1 MTETQKRSRIDRIR
15 DMVREALEDEGSSPL
30 FSTKGEDEI
39 DSLAVS
45 IHQLI
50 ERVKLRKA
58 DEPLWDSYKT
68 LDEIID
74 ALPDAIF
81 AIDRSGKVIAW
92 NRSMEQLTQV
102 SKGEMIGRERYEYA
116 IPFYG
121 RARPLLIDLALLPDD
136 DYEKDHYNY
145 VFRKGGAIL
154 YAEAY
159 VPSAYGGKGA
169 YLSGTASKLRDSSGK
184 IIGAIESLRDIT
196 ERKRTEEALR
206 NSENLLRNI
215 LDGSPIPQF
224 VIGRDHRVVMWNK
237 ALEKYSGVRAEE
249 MVGTDGQSV
258 PFYGKKR
265 PTMADLLIDGAVEK
279 IPLLYEGKYAKSVL
293 VDGAYEGTDFFPEI
307 GDGGKWLYFTAST
320 IKDSKGS
327 ILGAVETLEDVT
339 EHKRAEEMLKERE
352 EFLSSIIENIPNMI
366 FIKDSRELKFI
377 RFNRAGE
384 HLLGYRRE
392 ELIGKSDYDF
402 FPREQAD
409 FFLKKD
415 REVLESGQLYDIPE
429 ELVESKSGT
438 RILHTKKIPIPDRN
452 GKPAYLLGISED
464 ITERKRAEEEQDKL
478 RAQFAQAQKME
489 SIGRLAGGVAH
500 DFNNMLGVIIG
511 YTDLAFS
518 RVDPAHPV
526 AAGLQQIRKAA
537 ERSANLTRQ
546 LLAFARKQTIVPK
559 VLDLNETLESMLK
572 FLRRLIGEDIDLIW
586 QPGNGLWPVNMDPSQ
601 IDQIL
606 ANLCVNARDAIAGIG
621 NITIETENVTLGESC
636 RARHPDCVPGDYVL
650 LAVSDDGFGMSGEIL
665 ENLFEPF
672 FTTKESGKG
681 TGLGLATVYGIVK
694 QNNGFIDVDS
704 QEGNGSNFK
713 IYLPRYKG
721 RLEGLQEEGPEAPP
735 RGHETILVVE
745 DEEAILKMNIMM
757 LQELGYTALA
767 SSCPDDALRIAGEH
781 PGEIHLLLTDV
792 VMPRMNGLELSR
804 SLLSLH
810 PKVKC
815 LFMSGY
821 PADVIAQ
828 HGVLDKSLNF
838 IQKPF
843 SLRSLAVTLRG
854 VLEKK

>member
-1 MTETQKRSRIDRIR
+1 MTETQKRNRIHRIR
-15 DMVREALEDEGSSPL
+15 DMVREALEDDVSSPL
-30 FSTKGEDEI
+30 FSTNGEDGI
-39 DSLAVS
+39 DSLVVS

-50 ERVKLRKA
+50 ERAKRRNA
-58 DEPLWDSYKT
+58 DETLGNSYKT

-136 DYEKDHYNY
+136 DYEKDHYTY
-145 VFRKGGAIL
+145 VSRKGGAIL

-169 YLSGTASKLRDSSGK
+169 YLSGTASKLRDASGNV
-184 IIGAIESLRDIT
+184 IGAIESLRDIT
-196 ERKRTEEALR
+196 ESKRTEEALR
-206 NSENLLRNI
+206 TSENLLRSI

-265 PTMADLLIDGAVEK
+265 PTMADLLIDRAVEK

-320 IKDSKGS
+320 IKDSNGN

-366 FIKDSRELKFI
+366 FIKDSSELKFI

-429 ELVESKSGT
+429 ESIESKSGT

-478 RAQFAQAQKME
+478 RTQFAQAQKME

-518 RVDPAHPV
+518 KVDPAHPV
-526 AAGLQQIRKAA
+526 VASLQQIRKAA

-621 NITIETENVTLGESC
+621 KITIKTENVTLGEPC
-636 RARHPDCVPGDYVL
+636 RARHPDCVPGDYAL

-694 QNNGFIDVDS
+694 QNDGFIDVDS
-704 QEGNGSNFK
+704 EEGCGSNFK

-721 RLEGLQEEGPEAPP
+721 RLEGVLEEGPEAPP

-757 LQELGYTALA
+757 LQELGYTTLA
-767 SSCPDDALRIAGEH
+767 SSCPDNALRIAGEH

-804 SLLSLH
+804 SLLSMY
-810 PKVKC
+810 PRVKC

-828 HGVLDKSLNF
+828 QGVLDKSLNF

-843 SLRSLAVTLRG
+843 SLHALAVILREI
-854 VLEKK
+854 LRKK